1 MYKKG
6 DKFVMEIDNVI
17 VDEEGEVLLY
27 TIKGFNALV
36 FDQYGLDRLSRLV
49 NGVDKFSEH
58 RGYGRGYS
66 EGIEEGIKRGVEME
80 RARIRS
86 ALKI

>member
-6 DKFVMEIDNVI
+6 DKFVIEIDRVFL
-17 VDEEGEVLLY
+17 DDARDTVLY
-27 TIKGFNALV
+27 AIQGFNALV
-36 FDQYGLDRLSRLV
+36 FDRRGLDRLSRLV

>member
-6 DKFVMEIDNVI
+6 DKFVIEIDRVFL
-17 VDEEGEVLLY
+17 DDAGDAVLY
-27 TIKGFNALV
+27 AIQGFDALV
-36 FDQYGLDRLSRLV
+36 FDRYGLDRLSQLV

-66 EGIEEGIKRGVEME
+66 EGIEEGIKRGIEME

>member
-6 DKFVMEIDNVI
+6 DKFVIEIDRVFL
-17 VDEEGEVLLY
+17 DDARDTVLY
-27 TIKGFNALV
+27 AIQGFDALV
-36 FDQYGLDRLSRLV
+36 FDRYGLDRLSQLV

-66 EGIEEGIKRGVEME
+66 EGIEEGIRRGVEME